1 MSNFKQYFLGGAIFT
16 LFSAS
21 VIAETFE
28 VGQKD
33 KAFTQTSLTVKVGDT
48 VSFKNE
54 DPFFHNVFSLS
65 DAKLFDLGSYPQGV
79 ARDVI
84 FDVAGDVEVECAVH
98 PEMIMIIK
106 VQ

>member
-1 MSNFKQYFLGGAIFT
+1 MSKFSLFIWSISCIACSGYAFAEVFT
-16 LFSAS
+16 
-21 VIAETFE
+21 

-33 KAFTQTSLTVKVGDT
+33 KSFTQQSLVIKVGDS

-65 DAKLFDLGSYPQGV
+65 DAKLFDLGSFPQGE
-79 ARDVI
+79 ARTVT
-84 FDVAGDVEVECAVH
+84 FDTAGKVEVECAVH
-98 PEMIMIIK
+98 PEMVMTIT

>member
-1 MSNFKQYFLGGAIFT
+1 MNRFSLFILSISCIVFSGYSFAEVFT
-16 LFSAS
+16 
-21 VIAETFE
+21 

-33 KAFTQTSLTVKVGDT
+33 KAFTQQSLIVKVGDT

-65 DAKLFDLGSYPQGV
+65 DAKLFDLGSFPQGE
-79 ARDVI
+79 ARTVT
-84 FDVAGDVEVECAVH
+84 FDTAGEVEVECAVH
-98 PEMIMIIK
+98 PEMVMTIT